1 MKLDIFIEL
10 KAHCLRLPPPWR
22 WWNWAGVDSHTRD
35 WRHRR
40 CLCKC
45 LFYALALD
53 VFHAFPL
60 DQVTH
65 RTSSQSYPGSYGS
78 TPRTTQCEIHLKKV
92 KLNEISFMVS
102 VMIHDD
108 SHTEQNVQVFQDINV
123 RRHTISL
130 DTDGR
135 VREVTTLTQT
145 GQPAH
150 SGLAKTHDL
159 HCRAISGKQKPHKN
173 RGHLL
178 STSHIALPTPQI
190 SFHLLLNTMEG
201 KNSCST

>member
-1 MKLDIFIEL
+1 M
-10 KAHCLRLPPPWR
+10 
-22 WWNWAGVDSHTRD
+22 
-35 WRHRR
+35 RH
-40 CLCKC
+40 
-45 LFYALALD
+45 
-53 VFHAFPL
+53 
-60 DQVTH
+60 
-65 RTSSQSYPGSYGS
+65 
-78 TPRTTQCEIHLKKV
+78 
-92 KLNEISFMVS
+92 NEISIMVS

-159 HCRAISGKQKPHKN
+159 HCRAISGKQNPTKTEAICFLHP
-173 RGHLL
+173 LL
-178 STSHIALPTPQI
+178 PSPPPK
-190 SFHLLLNTMEG
+190 FHLIYCWTPWKERTAAVPRRCRYPTIPCFVALTHFVHPRPTVESISPIYKACFWVYFCMNIKSWKLQMEE
-201 KNSCST
+201 KQWLMVKCQSK